1 MRRWLNNLP
10 ILAKAFAAPGLLLLC
25 LIVISARSYVVIDET
40 AAGLT
45 ALSQSSLPK
54 RSAVGG
60 LSLSLSDAQ
69 VLLLR
74 YVSWLNSGVDKGRL
88 RAAEREIAERNQAVS
103 SRIVAIMS
111 RSDLQ
116 DHERL
121 TLGKIKSDWARYQ
134 ELARNSIEMGVV
146 QPSMA
151 VMMLGEADDLFAIL
165 RSETEEIVRSVMRGT
180 ENFAGTMVDASR
192 QSQQVLLGGMAVA
205 IPLSIIISI
214 IVALSIARPVQA
226 VTNVMQAISR
236 GRLDVGIE
244 YADRSD
250 EIGRMVKAIAVFRE
264 NAAEV
269 RALEE
274 RQREEQRT
282 HALARR
288 AEMEAL
294 AADFEASVKSI
305 ASHLKETAARMHES
319 SAVLAESAG
328 KTRGQS
334 VNIGRIFTTMSDNVR
349 TVADIA
355 QQMSASIREVS
366 HQVIKTGDLVKFTAA
381 ETQRAGGEIEE
392 LARATQQITSILDL
406 IQGIAEKTNLLAL
419 NATIEAARA
428 GAVGKGFAVVAAEV
442 KLLANQTGRATDDIS
457 ARIAAVRSSCS
468 AVVASM
474 GSIIEAIRNVESLSS
489 AMAAA
494 VDEQAA
500 ATSEIAGSAGSASD
514 SVEQVSEKL
523 LQLTEAANETDQASK
538 TVRTGTQNLL
548 SDADTVNAKVD
559 RFLAHVRAA

>member
-25 LIVISARSYVVIDET
+25 LIVISATSYVVIAET
-40 AAGLT
+40 GAGV
-45 ALSQSSLPK
+45 SGSSACSRPK

-60 LSLSLSDAQ
+60 LSLSLSDGQ

-192 QSQQVLLGGMAVA
+192 QRQQVLLAGPAVA

-226 VTNVMQAISR
+226 VAHLMQAISR

-305 ASHLKETAARMHES
+305 ASHLKTPPPSLPQTSPILPHTPPT
-319 SAVLAESAG
+319 
-328 KTRGQS
+328 TRP
-334 VNIGRIFTTMSDNVR
+334 
-349 TVADIA
+349 
-355 QQMSASIREVS
+355 
-366 HQVIKTGDLVKFTAA
+366 
-381 ETQRAGGEIEE
+381 
-392 LARATQQITSILDL
+392 
-406 IQGIAEKTNLLAL
+406 
-419 NATIEAARA
+419 
-428 GAVGKGFAVVAAEV
+428 
-442 KLLANQTGRATDDIS
+442 QT
-457 ARIAAVRSSCS
+457 
-468 AVVASM
+468 
-474 GSIIEAIRNVESLSS
+474 
-489 AMAAA
+489 
-494 VDEQAA
+494 
-500 ATSEIAGSAGSASD
+500 
-514 SVEQVSEKL
+514 
-523 LQLTEAANETDQASK
+523 
-538 TVRTGTQNLL
+538 
-548 SDADTVNAKVD
+548 
-559 RFLAHVRAA
+559 

>member
-10 ILAKAFAAPGLLLLC
+10 ILAKAFAAPALLLLC
-25 LIVISARSYVVIDET
+25 LLVLGTQSYVVTGET
-40 AAGLT
+40 ANGLT
-45 ALSQSSLPK
+45 AISQSSLPK
-54 RSAVGG
+54 RSMVG
-60 LSLSLSDAQ
+60 SLTRQLADAHI
-69 VLLLR
+69 LLLR
-74 YVSWLNSGVDKGRL
+74 YVSWLNSGVDKERL
-88 RAAEREIAERNQAVS
+88 RQAEREIAERNQTVAAAISAVMLRPDLDEREHRILQKIEADW
-103 SRIVAIMS
+103 SRY
-111 RSDLQ
+111 RDL
-116 DHERL
+116 
-121 TLGKIKSDWARYQ
+121 TG
-134 ELARNSIEMGVV
+134 NSVEVGAV

-151 VMMLGEADDLFAIL
+151 VMMLGEADDLFTSL
-165 RSETEEIVRSVMRGT
+165 RSETDAMIRSVTSGT
-180 ENFAGTMVDASR
+180 ERFAGTMVDASR

-205 IPLSIIISI
+205 IPLSVIISI

-226 VTNVMQAISR
+226 VTEVMQAISR
-236 GRLDVGIE
+236 GQLDVDIE
-244 YADRSD
+244 YAGRSD
-250 EIGRMVKAIAVFRE
+250 EIGRMVKAIAVFRQ

-274 RQREEQRT
+274 RQRAEQRSHT
-282 HALARR
+282 LARR
-288 AEMEAL
+288 TEMEAL
-294 AADFEASVKSI
+294 AADLEASVKSI

-334 VNIGRIFTTMSDNVR
+334 VNIGRIFAAMSDNVR
-349 TVADIA
+349 MVAETA
-355 QQMSASIREVS
+355 QQMAASIREVS
-366 HQVIKTGDLVKFTAA
+366 HQVVKTGDLVKFTAA

-392 LARATQQITSILDL
+392 LTRATDQITSILDL
-406 IQGIAEKTNLLAL
+406 IQGIAAKTNLLAL

-428 GAVGKGFAVVAAEV
+428 GGVGKGFAVVAAEV

-474 GSIIEAIRNVESLSS
+474 GSIIEAIRNVEALSS

-500 ATSEIAGSAGSASD
+500 ATGEIASSAGSASA
-514 SVEQVSEKL
+514 SVQQVSEKL
-523 LQLTEAANETDQASK
+523 SQLTEAANETDQASK